1 MDTWQIEQY
10 QTSSGRFPIQE
21 FILEQNQEDR
31 ENIFAHI
38 QELLDL
44 NIRARPPLVKHIE
57 GKLWELRIQIGKQFR
72 IFYFT
77 QTGKKIIL
85 LHAFEKK
92 SQKAP
97 LKEIRLA
104 KQRMSEL
111 S

>member
-44 NIRARPPLVKHIE
+44 NIRARPQLVKHIE

-77 QTGKKIIL
+77 QTGKKNY
-85 LHAFEKK
+85 FVT
-92 SQKAP
+92 SVV
-97 LKEIRLA
+97 
-104 KQRMSEL
+104 
-111 S
+111 